1 MVIKDYGVWVAYPI
15 SFFAETDP
23 KDPTPHLQLRFDE
36 NKNASEGSIRAAV
49 NIKSSTKEESRL
61 VYWFYRNFQHPI
73 TEDLAALRPG
83 FHPRSKD
90 VPGLDYIRGNILNI
104 KDGAIL
110 KHNVPGEKND
120 IIDFI
125 SPVLTQAIN
134 EKATIYIYG
143 EPFSRGEQGI
153 HNVHM
158 NQGNE
163 GRFKQFNGV
172 YQDGG
177 ILLQF
182 PDGHWEAIFLAFGVQ
197 KVHTDDETGHPIGD
211 EDFVDVLEG
220 PPRPFPDATPTDP
233 PPKKPIQ
240 VEELV
245 FIRAALLNPV
255 GPDQEPTG
263 RGETVYLHNRSLH
276 AIDVTRYSIVNRAG
290 KQQNLVGFVDAAS
303 SKGFAV
309 PDAPLSNRGGT
320 ITLLNSNGL
329 KVDGVSYTKE
339 QAQREGDLLYFH

>member
-1 MVIKDYGVWVAYPI
+1 
-15 SFFAETDP
+15 
-23 KDPTPHLQLRFDE
+23 
-36 NKNASEGSIRAAV
+36 
-49 NIKSSTKEESRL
+49 
-61 VYWFYRNFQHPI
+61 VYWFNRNFQHPI
-73 TEDLAALRPG
+73 TQELKDLKPG
-83 FHPRSKD
+83 FHERSEAGT
-90 VPGLDYIRGNILNI
+90 GLDYIRGNLFNI

-110 KHNVPGEKND
+110 KHNVDGEKND

-125 SPVLTQAIN
+125 SPVLTQAIDQ
-134 EKATIYIYG
+134 KATIYIFG
-143 EPFSRGEQGI
+143 EPFSRGEKGI

-172 YQDGG
+172 NQDGG

-197 KVHTDDETGHPIGD
+197 KVHTDDKTGHPIGK
-211 EDFVDVLEG
+211 EDFVDVLE
-220 PPRPFPDATPTDP
+220 PRPTIDPGATPP
-233 PPKKPIQ
+233 VPIVDTPRV

-255 GPDQEPTG
+255 GPDQEPIG
-263 RGETVYLHNRSLH
+263 QEETVYLHNRATH
-276 AIDVTRYSIVNRAG
+276 PIDVTRYSILNRAG
-290 KQQNLVGFVDAAS
+290 NKQPLVGFIDAAS
-303 SKGFAV
+303 SKGFPV
-309 PDAPLSNRGGT
+309 PEAPLSNKGGT
-320 ITLLNSNGL
+320 ITLLNFNGL